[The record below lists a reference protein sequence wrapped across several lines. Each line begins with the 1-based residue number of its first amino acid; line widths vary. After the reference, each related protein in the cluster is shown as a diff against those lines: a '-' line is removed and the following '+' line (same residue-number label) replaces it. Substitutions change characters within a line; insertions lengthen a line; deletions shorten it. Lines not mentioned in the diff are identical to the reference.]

1 MFFCQSPIA
10 LSSFFLLNQI
20 QLPRPKT
27 LSMTSTSHRTVDQ
40 KNNTNHG
47 VATTAKIDHPSSL
60 VTPTSNTAL
69 ATKGRTLKIAMIIPT
84 TDPSSNLALLVTT
97 ISDPAMAKGRT
108 TPLTLRNVRTFATP
122 DPPSNLAL
130 HATRAPYQQKLI
142 KLLTLPRGSI
152 SIGGRNSSLRLKR
165 HLPRRHR
172 LPANSLQRRLH
183 LNLRRSAISRKSPCP
198 PSMNPRSEEI
208 SILATTR
215 RSLNGSLI
223 QRTTTKSLRGRK
235 TWKKKKYSHPR
246 H

>member
-27 LSMTSTSHRTVDQ
+27 LPVTSTIHRTVDQ

-47 VATTAKIDHPSSL
+47 AATTAKIDHPSSL
-60 VTPTSNTAL
+60 VTTISDLAL
-69 ATKGRTLKIAMIIPT
+69 ARKGRTLKIAMIIPT
-84 TDPSSNLALLVTT
+84 TDPSSSLALLVTT
-97 ISDPAMAKGRT
+97 ISDPAIAKGRI

-122 DPPSNLAL
+122 DHPSNLAL
-130 HATRAPYQQKLI
+130 LATRAPYQQKLT

-152 SIGGRNSSLRLKR
+152 PIGGRNSSLRLKR

-172 LPANSLQRRLH
+172 LPAKSLQRHLH
-183 LNLRRSAISRKSPCP
+183 RNLRRSAISRKSLCP
-198 PSMNPRSEEI
+198 PSVDPRSEEI

-215 RSLNGSLI
+215 RFLNGSLI
-223 QRTTTKSLRGRK
+223 RRITIHRTTTTTKSLRGRK
-235 TWKKKKYSHPR
+235 T
-246 H
+246 